1 MPETSKECKAYIRKL
16 KQQKV
21 GQSNKQAKKAKRV
34 KKVKKAFEEK
44 QQEEQTQ
51 VTVQVT
57 VQERK
62 KLLRCYK
69 WQL

>member
-51 VTVQVT
+51 VTVQ
-57 VQERK
+57 ERK
-62 KLLRCYK
+62 KYCAATNGNSDL
-69 WQL
+69 